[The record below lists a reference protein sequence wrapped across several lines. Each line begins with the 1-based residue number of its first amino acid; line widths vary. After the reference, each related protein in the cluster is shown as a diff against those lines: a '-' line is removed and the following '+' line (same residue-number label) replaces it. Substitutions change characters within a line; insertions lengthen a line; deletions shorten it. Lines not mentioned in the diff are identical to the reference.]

1 MGFYFQQPSGV
12 PSKSGYP
19 MNIQAFLFPV
29 IIIAWQGVVARAAT
43 CLGWQNPYAHAVAV
57 NYPGT
62 LQGAGTTWVMH
73 VELQDARC
81 L

>member
-1 MGFYFQQPSGV
+1 
-12 PSKSGYP
+12 

-43 CLGWQNPYAHAVAV
+43 CLGWQNPCAHAVAV

-62 LQGAGTTWVMH
+62 LQGAGTTWDKD
-73 VELQDARC
+73 VEQQDALC
-81 L
+81 LKGFCHTANCVLLF